1 MSPRLLLAL
10 TPFLFSP
17 LAHAAVD
24 CANASDQ
31 ATMNQCAGQEFKSTD
46 KELNAMY
53 QQIIGRLKDNP
64 DRKKLLV
71 GAQRAWIGFRDTECK
86 FSASGVEGGSVYPL
100 IYSNCLTA
108 VTKARI
114 EALKQYL
121 KCQEGDMSCPVPG
134 A

>member
-46 KELNAMY
+46 KELNVVY
-53 QQIIGRLKDNP
+53 QQITGRLKDNP

-121 KCQEGDMSCPVPG
+121 ECQEGDMSCPVPG

>member
-17 LAHAAVD
+17 LAHAAID

-134 A
+134 T

>member
-17 LAHAAVD
+17 HAHAAVD

-46 KELNAMY
+46 KELNAVY
-53 QQIIGRLKDNP
+53 QQITGRLKDNP

-71 GAQRAWIGFRDTECK
+71 GAQRAWIGFRDAECK

-100 IYSNCLTA
+100 IYSNCLTT

-121 KCQEGDMSCPVPG
+121 TCQEGDMSCPVPG

>member
-46 KELNAMY
+46 KELNVVY
-53 QQIIGRLKDNP
+53 QQITGRLKDNP

-71 GAQRAWIGFRDTECK
+71 GAQRAWIGFRDAECK

-121 KCQEGDMSCPVPG
+121 ECQEGDMSCPVPG

>member
-10 TPFLFSP
+10 TPFLFNP

-24 CANASDQ
+24 CANASGQ

-46 KELNAMY
+46 KELNVVY
-53 QQIIGRLKDNP
+53 QQITGRLKDNP

-100 IYSNCLTA
+100 IYSNCLTV

>member
-24 CANASDQ
+24 CANAGNQ

-134 A
+134 I

>member
-134 A
+134 I

>member
-46 KELNAMY
+46 KELNVVY
-53 QQIIGRLKDNP
+53 QQITGRLKDNP

-100 IYSNCLTA
+100 IYSNCLTV

-134 A
+134 I

>member
-100 IYSNCLTA
+100 IYSNCLTV

-121 KCQEGDMSCPVPG
+121 ECQEGDMSCPVPG

>member
-1 MSPRLLLAL
+1 MSPRLLLTL

-17 LAHAAVD
+17 LAHAAID

-100 IYSNCLTA
+100 IYSNCLTV

-121 KCQEGDMSCPVPG
+121 ECQEGDMSCPVPG

>member
-17 LAHAAVD
+17 LAHAAID

-86 FSASGVEGGSVYPL
+86 FSASGVEGGVF
-100 IYSNCLTA
+100 I
-108 VTKARI
+108 R
-114 EALKQYL
+114 
-121 KCQEGDMSCPVPG
+121 
-134 A
+134 

>member
-1 MSPRLLLAL
+1 MSPRLLLTL

-17 LAHAAVD
+17 LAHAAID

-134 A
+134 I

>member
-17 LAHAAVD
+17 LAHAAID

-100 IYSNCLTA
+100 IYSNCLTV

-121 KCQEGDMSCPVPG
+121 ECQEGDMSCPVPG